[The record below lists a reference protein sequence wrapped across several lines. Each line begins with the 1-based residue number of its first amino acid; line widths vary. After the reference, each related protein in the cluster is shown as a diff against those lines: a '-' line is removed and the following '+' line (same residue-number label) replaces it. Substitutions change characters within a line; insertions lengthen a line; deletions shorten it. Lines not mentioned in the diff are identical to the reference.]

1 MATYHLSLK
10 SGKVGNGKTHAEYIL
25 REGKYA
31 GSQKAEEL
39 VFKSANLPHWCSS
52 AIDFFEKTDIYERI
66 NGSAYKEFE
75 IALPNELSHEENQ
88 KLVEEFIK
96 NHIGNNKVWAYAI
109 HTKPATFASDQE
121 QIHAHIMFCERIVEN
136 GMEKAKGP
144 STFFKRYNAKNPS
157 KGGYQKDRSLAD
169 YKVRSKNVISI
180 RQSWENQINK
190 AYKEKGINERV
201 SCKTISAQRQAAEK
215 IGDMVLAEF
224 FDREPQEHLGPTLS
238 YKTRKLLLEKGID
251 QENIDNSLDALYNM
265 SPKAFVV
272 IVEKIQKENKKQKM
286 LYKRQLELERM
297 VKEKGLQIRESIN
310 QMSWNNNVVA
320 KYIKHLI
327 KDDNYTT
334 YIALIGKLQSLK
346 DEQNKLI
353 NARSIANDLRK
364 EFENMAKPR
373 WWQLKYK
380 EKYAL
385 ARNKVENTIQWLN
398 QAEMEYSSHCQD
410 LADIFH
416 LDYRELIYQ
425 NALKNDKF
433 LDVIFNFVKYT
444 INGTKNGTNV
454 RMKLKNYLRTDDI
467 RWKTMTTKE
476 AKDLV
481 EAFKG
486 KINLHQQ
493 AYYKKHGIEYNENTT
508 YEEAKV
514 VIDNGKPTEKQ
525 LKYAATFM
533 PAETLENLTNK
544 DLNEAIKA
552 HRQVVS
558 EEGKKEVTNSIFRHA
573 QECGLVKEG
582 ETYTN
587 AQWAEDSK
595 TCKPIPAL
603 EAYVEYHQLHNDVKY
618 FMDKYPEQYPE
629 KSQALY
635 AMVQQRHEKKMV
647 EKQNAPMDPYQE
659 KFLNNHQISTEGIT
673 KWQEAQYLICDR
685 LYKERLVGYQD
696 ACMLATNP
704 EIKVPD
710 SYLKAVS
717 NREVLSK
724 EEKESIAKAVNA
736 ECNKVRVAERTYR
749 IEIASIPRQNS
760 LTDMARLACKEH
772 LAANNGSYKG
782 AEKAMADIL
791 VTSNFTIS
799 DYEKENFFKSHKE
812 LKDISEVTNAH
823 IIAHNIAC
831 VLPDCVGMYSEQFP
845 KILNVVQ
852 KSEIAMEKVKLKE
865 AFKEQGRQQGLFEHK
880 KRTTDIEM

>member
-1 MATYHLSLK
+1 MAIYHLSLK

-39 VFKSANLPHWCSS
+39 VFKSANLPHWCKS
-52 AIDFFEKTDIYERI
+52 AIDFFEKADIYERI

-88 KLVEEFIK
+88 KIVEQFIEK
-96 NHIGNNKVWAYAI
+96 HIGNNKVWAYAI
-109 HTKPATFASDQE
+109 HTKPAAFASNQE

-136 GMEKAKGP
+136 GMEKAKRP
-144 STFFKRYNAKNPS
+144 SNFFKRYNAKNPS
-157 KGGYQKDRSLAD
+157 KGGYQKDRSLVD
-169 YKVRSKNVISI
+169 YKTRSKNVINI
-180 RQSWENQINK
+180 RQSWEDQINE
-190 AYKEKGINERV
+190 AYKEKGIDERV
-201 SCKTISAQRQAAEK
+201 SCKKISAQRQAAEE
-215 IGDMVLAEF
+215 IGDMILAEF

-251 QENIDNSLDALYNM
+251 QENIDNTLDALYNM

-286 LYKRQLELERM
+286 LYKRQLELEKM

-334 YIALIGKLQSLK
+334 YIALIGKLKSLK

-385 ARNKVENTIQWLN
+385 ARNKLENATQGLN
-398 QAEMEYSSHCQD
+398 QAEMDYRNHCQD
-410 LADIFH
+410 LTDFFH
-416 LDYRELIYQ
+416 LDYREHIYH
-425 NALKNDKF
+425 NALKNDNF
-433 LDVIFNFVKYT
+433 LDVILNIMKCT
-444 INGTKNGTNV
+444 INLTIT
-454 RMKLKNYLRTDDI
+454 RMNLKNYLPADDI
-467 RWKTMTTKE
+467 RWSKMSITEARELADNFMGKMT
-476 AKDLV
+476 L
-481 EAFKG
+481 
-486 KINLHQQ
+486 LQQ
-493 AYYKKHGIEYNENTT
+493 NYYKKHNLDFDENTT
-508 YEEAKV
+508 YDQAKAT
-514 VIDNGKPTEKQ
+514 IANGKPTAKQ

-533 PAETLENLTNK
+533 APESLETLTNK
-544 DLNEAIKA
+544 NLNEAIEA
-552 HRQVVS
+552 HRELVAK
-558 EEGKKEVTNSIFRHA
+558 EGEKEVTNTIFRHA
-573 QECGLVKEG
+573 QECGIVKEG

-647 EKQNAPMDPYQE
+647 EKQNAPMNPYQE

-724 EEKESIAKAVNA
+724 EEKEVIAKAVNA

-799 DYEKENFFKSHKE
+799 DYEKEKFLKSHKE

-880 KRTTDIEM
+880 KRTTDIER